1 LNQKRS
7 SVVNT
12 NSSSE
17 NYNKANYEN
26 NLEFYQVDNG
36 LLEEFLLM
44 NEEGLKI
51 TQDFNKIKQ
60 DELFKNTN
68 FFMKDDLTAEAFFQQ
83 V

>member
-1 LNQKRS
+1 MNQKRS

-17 NYNKANYEN
+17 NYKKANYEN

-60 DELFKNTN
+60 DEFKNTN
-68 FFMKDDLTAEAFFQQ
+68 FFMKDDLTVEAFFQQ